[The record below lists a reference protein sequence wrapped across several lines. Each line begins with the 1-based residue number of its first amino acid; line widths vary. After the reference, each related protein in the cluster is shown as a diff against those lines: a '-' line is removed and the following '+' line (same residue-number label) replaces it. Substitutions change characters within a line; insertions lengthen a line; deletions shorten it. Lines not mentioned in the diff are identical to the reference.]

1 LTGGKQTNGIRNKN
15 LSARPPTEPR
25 RRGEEEPEDGGSL
38 YQEADGALVEVGAR
52 VVGAR
57 VAGRE
62 LGLVDEA
69 AQLPQVD
76 VRVRVQAL
84 RPRVPLLHRRPPPP
98 PADPVAHPATA
109 PQRTD
114 QVSPPLLQP
123 AAAAFPSTLLY

>member
-1 LTGGKQTNGIRNKN
+1 VNRKRDNSQTPDWNQIEVNWARILCRPARGGRLHLKEALRANPLGATLG
-15 LSARPPTEPR
+15 AVEA
-25 RRGEEEPEDGGSL
+25 GVE
-38 YQEADGALVEVGAR
+38 QEADGALVEVGAR

-57 VAGRE
+57 VARRE

-98 PADPVAHPATA
+98 PADPVPHPRAGTAAH
-109 PQRTD
+109 
-114 QVSPPLLQP
+114 
-123 AAAAFPSTLLY
+123 